1 MINRKKLFRFAA
13 VVFVTMTMLGVSL
26 SSCKWGSKSGMK
38 ISGTE
43 NFADSSL
50 STVRLLKDE
59 KGREVLEKDNTYYE
73 LVDFID
79 KSEVRKIMLKINK
92 NQVTYLDSNI
102 SKSQFV
108 ISATGIGDSKINW
121 SIDAPGADIDYSNG
135 VLIAHIEGRN
145 SDEEDTY
152 TLYSLLNGAKL
163 MTYTYGQLTALIPNT
178 SHKRFFGYL
187 SKLSVGL
194 EKPEGFA
201 MVSYVSSEAVINK
214 VSIKLKAGKTFPS
227 YTPELKIQ
235 VLRDSGNT
243 LMNEGKTVIMGH
255 ADRNFAT
262 KDINNF
268 ALQINYI
275 LPNDTLPISILLPVR
290 DDKVDVKNAAYD
302 KGIFEVTESK

>member
-1 MINRKKLFRFAA
+1 MINRENIFRFAA
-13 VVFVTMTMLGVSL
+13 FVFATMTVFGVSL

-102 SKSQFV
+102 SKSEFV
-108 ISATGIGDSKINW
+108 ISATGIGDSRINW
-121 SIDAPGADIDYSNG
+121 SIDAAGADIDYSNG
-135 VLIAHIEGRN
+135 VLIAHVEGRN

-152 TLYSLLNGAKL
+152 TLYSLLNGTKL

-187 SKLSVGL
+187 SKLSVGV

-201 MVSYVSSEAVINK
+201 TVSYVGSDAVINK
-214 VSIKLKAGKTFPS
+214 VSIKLKGGKTFPS
-227 YTPELKIQ
+227 YTPELKML
-235 VLRDSGNT
+235 VARDSGNT
-243 LMNEGKTVIMGH
+243 LTNEGKTVIMGH

-290 DDKVDVKNAAYD
+290 DDKVDIKNAAYD